1 MLARISIAL
10 PNLRNACP
18 VNRPIANQSSWE
30 YARASPPLPGAL
42 PIVLCG
48 RVDLRGCRIARIR
61 RRRNLMS
68 ADNKALVRRLYEEVW
83 NKRRLE
89 LVDEIISPSHALHDP
104 NLTDSSVGPDAYRR
118 QVSRFIVG
126 IPDLRFTIEDIV
138 DEKEKVAVA
147 WTISGT
153 HTGEFMGIPA
163 TNKKVYVEGI
173 TNNNEAAHSRDPSDN
188 GRDRLAR
195 LSDFFGARWC
205 ARKCARGLDSRRA

>member
-1 MLARISIAL
+1 
-10 PNLRNACP
+10 
-18 VNRPIANQSSWE
+18 
-30 YARASPPLPGAL
+30 
-42 PIVLCG
+42 
-48 RVDLRGCRIARIR
+48 
-61 RRRNLMS
+61 MS
-68 ADNKALVRRLYEEVW
+68 ADNKAVVRRLYEEVW

-104 NLTDSSVGPDAYRR
+104 NLTDSSVGPDAYKR

-138 DEKEKVAVA
+138 DEKEKLAVA

-173 TNNNEAAHSRDPSDN
+173 TINHLVDGKIMDSYISWDTFGMMQQLGVVSALGQTKSFT
-188 GRDRLAR
+188 AR
-195 LSDFFGARWC
+195 
-205 ARKCARGLDSRRA
+205 